1 MKYRTGTPQRSLAP
15 GRGVDR
21 PGTNPGL
28 GVLTMAAAM
37 VNGGPSAEGNP
48 SGMTMAGTGK
58 QQPKPATGAS
68 SKSSD
73 GNRKQAGNL
82 HDGVQK

>member
-1 MKYRTGTPQRSLAP
+1 
-15 GRGVDR
+15 
-21 PGTNPGL
+21 
-28 GVLTMAAAM
+28 MATAM

-48 SGMTMAGTGK
+48 SGMTIAGTGK
-58 QQPKPATGAS
+58 QQPKPATGAG